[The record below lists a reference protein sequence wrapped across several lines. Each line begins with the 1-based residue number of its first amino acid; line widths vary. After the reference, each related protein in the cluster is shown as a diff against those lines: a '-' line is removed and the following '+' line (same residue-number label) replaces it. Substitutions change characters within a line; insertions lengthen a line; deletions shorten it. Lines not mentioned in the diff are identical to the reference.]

1 VKKAVHFGAGNI
13 GRGFLGQLYSQSGYE
28 TVFVD
33 VKPDVI
39 EQLNERRSYT
49 VEIADDPPG
58 EIEVTNV
65 RGVDGTD
72 LEAVAMELSDCNL
85 ASTAVGVGVLHL
97 IAKPLA
103 LGFRDRLRQ
112 SGGPLDV
119 ILAENRLHA
128 ATYMRDLVEKELEP
142 DEVEASR
149 ELLGF
154 VEASIGRMVPV
165 QCHEDPLKVSVE
177 AYCEL
182 PVDQAG
188 FKSEVPEIKHL
199 APRANFE
206 AYVERKLFV
215 HNAGHATAA
224 YHAALRGHDTL
235 DKAMKDA
242 GVGAEVQAVQEQTCL
257 ALHRKWDLPLEDLS
271 EHAEDLRRRF
281 ANPRLQDQVARVGGD
296 PLRKLGPHD
305 RLVGALNL
313 CDSNGADP
321 VPVAKAIAAAL
332 HYRNPNDPS
341 AEDLAKM
348 VEQEGP
354 AKVLEEVCHLPSGKL
369 RDLILREYEGL
380 K

>member
-1 VKKAVHFGAGNI
+1 MKKAVHFGAGNI
-13 GRGFLGQLYSQSGYE
+13 GRGFLGQLYSESGYE

-39 EQLNERRSYT
+39 HQLNEKRSYT
-49 VEIADDPPG
+49 IEIADDPPG
-58 EIEVTNV
+58 EVEVKNV

-85 ASTAVGVGVLHL
+85 ASAAVGVGVLHL
-97 IAKPLA
+97 VAKPLA
-103 LGFRDRLRQ
+103 LGFRERLRQ

-119 ILAENRLHA
+119 ILAENRLNA
-128 ATYMRDLVEKELEP
+128 AAYMRDLVEKELEP
-142 DEVEASR
+142 DEAEAAR

-154 VEASIGRMVPV
+154 VEASVGRMVPV

-188 FKSEVPEIKHL
+188 FKGEVPQIKHL
-199 APRANFE
+199 APRENFE

-224 YHAALRGHDTL
+224 YHAALRGLDTL
-235 DKAMKDA
+235 DKAMRDKE
-242 GVGAEVQAVQEQTCL
+242 VVAEVKAVQEQICL
-257 ALHRKWDLPLEDLS
+257 ALYKKWNLPLGDLND
-271 EHAEDLRRRF
+271 HAEDLRNRF

-313 CDSNGADP
+313 CATYEADP

-332 HYRNPNDPS
+332 CYRNPNDPS
-341 AEDLAKM
+341 AEDLRKM
-348 VEQEGP
+348 IEQEGP
-354 AKVLEEVCHLPSGKL
+354 AKVLDEVCHLPMGE
-369 RDLILREYEGL
+369 LRELVLKQYEGL